1 MCLKTAG
8 AGAEAEVVALPY
20 DKLLVP
26 DYTEFVE
33 QSNGGILLNFT
44 APFSCLIVYFVN
56 LQSIRLHARLNSVS
70 IVAENAPPWPA
81 TGDYMFNC

>member
-1 MCLKTAG
+1 MCLIKRAG
-8 AGAEAEVVALPY
+8 AQVVALSF
-20 DKLLVP
+20 DELLLP
-26 DYTEFVE
+26 NYIEFAE
-33 QSNGGILLNFT
+33 HSNGGILLNFT